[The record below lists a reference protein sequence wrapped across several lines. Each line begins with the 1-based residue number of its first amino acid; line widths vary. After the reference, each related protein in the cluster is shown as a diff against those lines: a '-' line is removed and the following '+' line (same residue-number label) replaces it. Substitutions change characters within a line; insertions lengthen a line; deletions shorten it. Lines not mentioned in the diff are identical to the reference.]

1 MAVRRRFVFFF
12 SSKYAWANI
21 YVHAYAARFH
31 SAAIENTKRIDIT
44 LSQLYTR
51 TALKRD
57 ADATV
62 VNVEID
68 GYVSSFLSFIL
79 FSLFRAEVS
88 LFSMIVRRRKKTPW
102 KERFDRDGTGKYDQ
116 NWWHPFKF
124 HFPSIVRRYFITPVF
139 CCSSFFSSP

>member
-1 MAVRRRFVFFF
+1 M
-12 SSKYAWANI
+12 

-57 ADATV
+57 AEATV

-79 FSLFRAEVS
+79 FFSLPR
-88 LFSMIVRRRKKTPW
+88 
-102 KERFDRDGTGKYDQ
+102 G
-116 NWWHPFKF
+116 
-124 HFPSIVRRYFITPVF
+124 SI
-139 CCSSFFSSP
+139 SFFDDSKKDKKKETP